1 MFTPYTVDR
10 LEAFQTKVKQIMT
23 QFLTNPYSTPAIS
36 IVASPT
42 KRNVI
47 LELAQ
52 QAEQLGFAG
61 LACPSLGGTMALCT
75 SLAHSTN
82 TIHFWTSI
90 QPMYYSH
97 PVETANTAAHI
108 HEISGGRFGLGI
120 GVSHGPVVERLGVE
134 TGKPL
139 SDITHY
145 VAAMRANERFSGAL
159 PPIYLA
165 TLRDKMLALSHQ
177 ISEGAIWANASL
189 RDIGRQVASIPDV
202 KQSSFFISNM
212 VPTIITD
219 DIKSALAL
227 HRKTLTG
234 YVSLPNYRNY
244 WRDAGYVDEMNA
256 IENVLVSTPKELMAE
271 TLQATMSD
279 TWLQDCTISGNKSQ
293 VREQFAAW
301 ADSGVLPIAVMSS
314 TSGGQVKAI
323 NELLGLFN

>member
-1 MFTPYTVDR
+1 M
-10 LEAFQTKVKQIMT
+10 A
-23 QFLTNPYSTPAIS
+23 QFPKDPYSKPAIS

-42 KRNVI
+42 KRTAI

-52 QAEQLGFAG
+52 QAERLGFEG

-75 SLAHSTN
+75 SLAHATN

-120 GVSHGPVVERLGVE
+120 GVSHGPVVQRLGVE

-139 SDITHY
+139 SDISNY
-145 VAAMRANERFSGAL
+145 VAAMRANERFSGEL

-165 TLRDKMLALSHQ
+165 TLRDKMFALSHQ
-177 ISEGAIWANASL
+177 ISQGAIWANASL
-189 RDIGRQVASIPDV
+189 RDIGRQVAHLPSD
-202 KQSSFFISNM
+202 KRSSFFMSNM
-212 VPTIITD
+212 VPTIISD
-219 DIKSALAL
+219 DIDAALAL

-244 WRDAGYVDEMNA
+244 WRTAGYENEMDA
-256 IENVLVSTPKELMAE
+256 IETVLATTPKESLTQA
-271 TLQATMSD
+271 LQATMSD
-279 TWLQDCTISGNKSQ
+279 AWLRDCTISGTASQ

-301 ADSGVLPIAVMSS
+301 ADAGVLPIAVMSS
-314 TSGGQVKAI
+314 TTGGQAKAI
-323 NELLGLFN
+323 SELFHAFA